1 MIEFKNIEK
10 KFGIKP
16 VLKGI
21 SGNFNSG
28 VVNLIVGAS
37 GTGKSVL
44 MKSIVGLIETDNG
57 KVYYNGIELTKND
70 KTTLSNIRN
79 RVGMLFQGG
88 ALFDSLNV
96 EENVKFPLDV
106 LTSLSNE
113 EKIEKANICLKK
125 VGLADIGKKEISD
138 LSGGMQKRV
147 GIARAIVN
155 SPQYLFFDE
164 PNSGL
169 DPQTA
174 LMIDEL
180 ILEITHEYN
189 TTTVVVTHDINSMLT
204 IGEHIIFLYKGQKTW
219 DGTSKD
225 IFSSNSKTFNNFF
238 FSSEMAK
245 IIRKR

>member
-1 MIEFKNIEK
+1 MIKFENIEK
-10 KFGIKP
+10 KFGTNL

-21 SGNFNSG
+21 SGTFNSG

-44 MKSIVGLIETDNG
+44 MKNIVGLMESDSG
-57 KVYYNGIELTKND
+57 EVYYDEMQLTRND
-70 KTTLSNIRN
+70 KTVLSSIRN
-79 RVGMLFQGG
+79 RIGMLFQGG

-106 LTSLSNE
+106 LTSLSDE
-113 EKIEKANICLKK
+113 EKIEKAHVCLKK
-125 VGLADIGKKEISD
+125 VGLEDIGKKGISE
-138 LSGGMQKRV
+138 LSGGMKKRV

-204 IGEHIIFLYKGQKTW
+204 IGEHIMFLYKGQKTW

-225 IFSSNSKTFNNFF
+225 IFNSNSKTFNNFF